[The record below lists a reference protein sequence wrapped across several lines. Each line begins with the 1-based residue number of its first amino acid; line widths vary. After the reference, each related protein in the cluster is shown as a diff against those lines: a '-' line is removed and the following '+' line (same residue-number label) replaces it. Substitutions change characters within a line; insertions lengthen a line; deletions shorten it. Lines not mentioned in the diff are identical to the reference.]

1 MSASVPERVREIVAE
16 ALARPASG
24 VRLESILMADLGA
37 ESLDFL
43 DIVFK
48 LEHEFHIQITR
59 GEMERAARGEMS
71 DEEFAPGGVVSEQG
85 LARLRELMPEA
96 AARIHPGLRPVQ
108 ILSLFS
114 VQTFVNLVRAKM
126 GAAPSVEM
134 PITSGER
141 LTMAPKEKS
150 Q

>member
-1 MSASVPERVREIVAE
+1 MSESTRVPERVREIVAV
-16 ALARPASG
+16 ALARSPSD
-24 VRLESILMADLGA
+24 VRLDSILMADLGA

-126 GAAPSVEM
+126 GAAP
-134 PITSGER
+134 
-141 LTMAPKEKS
+141 ADAA
-150 Q
+150 